1 MHHLL
6 SLSASSVYLRC
17 TVPIHTPITAN
28 AMDPFIKRLLK
39 GKLRTEK
46 KDDPA
51 IKIGFFSV
59 GDDDCSSAVGGVTRR
74 NSWSKNPST
83 NADADSSAGVGAENQ
98 PPKLPRR
105 RRGIIEKFF
114 DYLNTAAACIIL
126 FILFKDWMRISGT
139 GGFRDNLRSW
149 LIGPRET
156 ETSYDDESKI
166 ASRKIL
172 REAFE
177 NSFRKMYG
185 LPKEMVAL
193 PPMPDDG
200 DHWSIQ
206 HCWAMPTPSFL
217 EFIMFSRMFVDSVDS
232 FNHNSKVSRTCLL
245 ASTTSEVCY
254 LDLALRR
261 EWRADKVRPLVHSW
275 IESRAVHMAEQ
286 AKLALE

>member
-74 NSWSKNPST
+74 NSRSKNPST

-126 FILFKDWMRISGT
+126 FSLFKDWMRISGT

-172 REAFE
+172 RLLP
-177 NSFRKMYG
+177 RKFA
-185 LPKEMVAL
+185 EMSKKLNVPHRSGIRAPRL
-193 PPMPDDG
+193 A
-200 DHWSIQ
+200 I
-206 HCWAMPTPSFL
+206 
-217 EFIMFSRMFVDSVDS
+217 VSV
-232 FNHNSKVSRTCLL
+232 LL
-245 ASTTSEVCY
+245 LLSCS
-254 LDLALRR
+254 D
-261 EWRADKVRPLVHSW
+261 
-275 IESRAVHMAEQ
+275 
-286 AKLALE
+286 